1 MKIRYTVDFSPTKE
15 EHYTYYTNDKEY
27 AIFLCHC
34 INKFYPNY
42 FGVSAWDSEE
52 DKYIYYAEEL
62 SKKERNKNEYI

>member
-1 MKIRYTVDFSPTKE
+1 MRYIINFLLTEDKSYE
-15 EHYTYYTNDKEY
+15 YYTSDKEY

-52 DKYIYYAEEL
+52 DKYIYYADEL